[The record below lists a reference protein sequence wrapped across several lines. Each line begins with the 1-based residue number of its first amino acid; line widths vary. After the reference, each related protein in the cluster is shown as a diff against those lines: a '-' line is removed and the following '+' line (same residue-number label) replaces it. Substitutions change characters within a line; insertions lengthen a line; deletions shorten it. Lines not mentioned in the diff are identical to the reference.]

1 MPKPFT
7 EYERLIARAGEI
19 TTRNVARAT
28 DQAEN
33 ANNAHSTFVQ
43 TLTRATH
50 EYLDTGIAKYPDH
63 EGYVG
68 WVRWGDRSHFN
79 FFSYFKQLAKEH
91 SRPFV
96 WVTHNST
103 TIRIERRKYTEPLVA
118 SFLLD
123 GYRLGVGSSRPPHE
137 CPITYWA
144 NPTYWQ
150 VNLHDETATARMEMW
165 LNMCRTEPLM
175 RRALRLPR

>member
-19 TTRNVARAT
+19 TTRNVAQAT
-28 DQAEN
+28 DRVES

-68 WVRWGDRSHFN
+68 WVRWGYRSSFN

-96 WVTHNST
+96 WVQHN
-103 TIRIERRKYTEPLVA
+103 TIRIERRRYTEPLMGM
-118 SFLLD
+118 FLLD
-123 GYRLGVGSSRPPHE
+123 GYRLGVRSRSPTVDEHT
-137 CPITYWA
+137 ITYWA
-144 NPTYWQ
+144 NTTYWQ
-150 VNLHDETATARMEMW
+150 VYLRGETAAARKEMW
-165 LNMCRTEPLM
+165 LNMCKTEPLM
-175 RRALRLPR
+175 RRALRLQH

>member
-19 TTRNVARAT
+19 TTRNVAQAT
-28 DQAEN
+28 DRVES

-50 EYLDTGIAKYPDH
+50 EYLETGIASYPDYNKGH
-63 EGYVG
+63 TG
-68 WVRWGDRSHFN
+68 WVRWGDRSYFN

-96 WVTHNST
+96 WVHHN
-103 TIRIERRKYTEPLVA
+103 TIRIERRRYTEPLMGP
-118 SFLLD
+118 FLLD
-123 GYRLGVGSSRPPHE
+123 GERLPD
-137 CPITYWA
+137 TYTGRLHQHPATYIA
-144 NPTYWQ
+144 NATYWQ
-150 VNLHDETATARMEMW
+150 VYLNGETAAARMEMW
-165 LNMCRTEPLM
+165 LAMCKTEPLM